1 MNNVFLRKQK
11 HYNDTLNE
19 RTNWEL
25 NHVPMLKQNLSQKM
39 IQKLSPQQI
48 QLMKLLQIPTATLEQ
63 RIEEELEANPAL
75 EEGEERDDPAEM
87 GRSDS
92 DNANEDKEADEPE
105 FEEPVR
111 EEEFEL
117 DDYLT
122 EYIEDDPSSYKLK
135 VNNYSS
141 DDEEKTIPIAVE
153 NTFHEYLE
161 QQLGMLEFKDDR
173 DEIIAKQ
180 IVGSID
186 DDGYLRREPIAIIDD
201 LMFSQNIIAR
211 EEEIIAWLKIIQR
224 FDPPGIGA
232 RNLQECLRLQLDNK
246 NQSDRLTDDDIVSLK
261 LAMRIIN
268 DYFDEFTKKHYQ
280 KLQRQLNISEDS
292 LRDAVEEILKL
303 NPKPASGHSA
313 NSRNIHYIVPDF
325 IIVNRDGELDLTLNS
340 RNAPDLRIN
349 EHYKDML
356 KTYKDTTKG
365 RRAEKKEKEAVMFIK
380 QKIDSAKWFID
391 AIRQRQETMYKTMYS
406 IMQYQY
412 DYFLTGDQKTLRPMI
427 LKDIADI
434 TGLDISTVSRV
445 ANSKFVQTEFGT
457 MRLKDF
463 FSESLQTKD
472 GEEVSTL
479 EVKKILTDIIAEENK
494 RKPLSDEKLKNML
507 REKGYN
513 IARRT
518 VAKYREQLNIPV
530 ARLRKEL
537 WFYNSAMLW
546 YYDVFLM
553 LWYFDKS

>member
-1 MNNVFLRKQK
+1 
-11 HYNDTLNE
+11 
-19 RTNWEL
+19 
-25 NHVPMLKQNLSQKM
+25 ML
-39 IQKLSPQQI
+39 QKLSPQQI

-63 RIEEELEANPAL
+63 RIKEELEANPAL
-75 EEGEERDDPAEM
+75 EEGDEREEVAEAVRSEEKSTEDEGEYMEPEIEEPSRDD
-87 GRSDS
+87 
-92 DNANEDKEADEPE
+92 
-105 FEEPVR
+105 
-111 EEEFEL
+111 EFEL

-135 VNNYSS
+135 ADIYSA

-153 NTFHEYLE
+153 STFHEYLE
-161 QQLGMLEFKDDR
+161 TQLGMLEFVDDR
-173 DEIIAKQ
+173 EELVAKQ

-186 DDGYLRREPIAIIDD
+186 EDGYLRREPIAIIDD
-201 LMFSQNIIAR
+201 LMFSQNIIAK
-211 EEEIIAWLKIIQR
+211 EEEILAWLKKIQR
-224 FDPPGIGA
+224 FDPPGTGA
-232 RNLQECLRLQLDNK
+232 RNLQECLRLQLEYRINK
-246 NQSDRLTDDDIVSLK
+246 ESLDDDELISIKCALK
-261 LAMRIIN
+261 IIN
-268 DYFDEFTKKHYQ
+268 SYFDEFTKKHYQ
-280 KLQRQLNISEDS
+280 KLQRGLNISEEQ
-292 LRDAVEEILKL
+292 LKEAVEQVLKC
-303 NPKPASGHSA
+303 NPKPASGHTDRST
-313 NSRNIHYIVPDF
+313 RQTHYVVPDF
-325 IIVNRDGELDLTLNS
+325 IIINRDGELDLTLNS

-356 KTYKDTTKG
+356 KAYKVTTKG
-365 RRAEKKEKEAVMFIK
+365 RRAERKEKEAVMFIK

-391 AIRQRQETMYKTMYS
+391 AIRQRQQTMYKTMYS

-412 DYFLTGDQKTLRPMI
+412 DYFLTGDQKQLRPMI

-463 FSESLQTKD
+463 FSESLQTQN

-479 EVKKILTDIIAEENK
+479 EVKKILTEIISEENK
-494 RKPLSDEKLKNML
+494 RKPLSDEKLKNIL
-507 REKGYN
+507 RDKGYN

-537 WFYNSAMLW
+537 
-546 YYDVFLM
+546 
-553 LWYFDKS
+553 